1 MFNDDGKV
9 LDGKAV
15 DVFAV
20 GIIMWELWFRTMP
33 WAGKS
38 IHAILAD
45 SLRGVRPPL
54 EGPPTLLNK
63 PKTPIKKKKGDLP
76 PLGPPPPA
84 PLAMKKLM
92 TKCWAQEA
100 TARPH
105 LPEIYITFQNE
116 VVPAIEAI
124 THKKSNAPRPTL
136 TPTEAKRRGL
146 VKSKSK
152 SESDDASASATAGSS
167 FSRSRG
173 KSPPATKSPVTSP
186 PTSPKSKPI
195 KKVPSMKDDKLGG
208 ALGTAL

>member
-1 MFNDDGKV
+1 MFNDDGKAV
-9 LDGKAV
+9 DGKAV

-45 SLRGVRPPL
+45 SVRGVRPPL
-54 EGPPTLLNK
+54 EGPPTPPK
-63 PKTPIKKKKGDLP
+63 PKTPVKKKKGDLP

-84 PLAMKKLM
+84 PLLMKKLM

-105 LPEIYITFQNE
+105 LPEIYIMFQNE
-116 VVPAIEAI
+116 IVPAIEAI
-124 THKKSNAPRPTL
+124 THKKLSSTPHRPTL

-152 SESDDASASATAGSS
+152 SSEKDTGGKVGASSS
-167 FSRSRG
+167 VS
-173 KSPPATKSPVTSP
+173 
-186 PTSPKSKPI
+186 SPKSSGVKRTPSKTKKP
-195 KKVPSMKDDKLGG
+195 SLTDKDTL
-208 ALGTAL
+208 LGTAL